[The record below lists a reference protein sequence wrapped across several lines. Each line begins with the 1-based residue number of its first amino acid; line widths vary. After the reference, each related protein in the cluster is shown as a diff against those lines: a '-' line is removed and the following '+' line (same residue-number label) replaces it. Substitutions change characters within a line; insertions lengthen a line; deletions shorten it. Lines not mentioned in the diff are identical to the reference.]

1 MKKMNPKDIL
11 IPAVALLIICL
22 VATTLLAGTNLIT
35 SEKIA
40 LNAVETE
47 KASRMLVLPE
57 GKSYG
62 EVVSLDN
69 GITYCVGTDDS
80 GNQVGYV
87 FTAGAKGYGG
97 TVAVMVGLDND
108 GVITGIEIL
117 SHAETPGLG
126 ANAVKP
132 DFKNRFTGK
141 SGTLTVDKVSNDG
154 QNVQAITAATI
165 TSKAVTNAVNLVTAA
180 FEEIN
185 NAGGENNG

>member
-62 EVVSLDN
+62 EVTTLDN

-80 GNQVGYV
+80 GEQVGYV

-97 TVAVMVGLDND
+97 TVAVMVGLDNE

-132 DFKNRFTGK
+132 EFKNRFMGK

-154 QNVQAITAATI
+154 QNIQAITAATI
-165 TSKAVTNAVNLVTAA
+165 TSKAVTAAVNSVTAA
-180 FEEIN
+180 FEELGLT
-185 NAGGENNG
+185 GGESNG

>member
-11 IPAVALLIICL
+11 IPAAALLIICL
-22 VATTLLAGTNLIT
+22 IATALLAGTNLIT
-35 SEKIA
+35 SEKIE

-47 KASRMLVLPE
+47 KMSRMLVLPE

-62 EVVSLDN
+62 EVTVLEN
-69 GITYCVGTDDS
+69 GITYCQGTDDS

-97 TVAVMVGLDND
+97 TVSVMVGLDNE
-108 GVITGIEIL
+108 GTITGVEIL

-132 DFKNRFTGK
+132 DFKERFIGK
-141 SGTLTVDKVSNDG
+141 NGELTVNKTSNDG
-154 QNVQAITAATI
+154 QNIQAITAATI
-165 TSKAVTNAVNLVTAA
+165 TSKAVTNAVNSITAA
-180 FEEIN
+180 FEELN
-185 NAGGENNG
+185 LRGGESNG